1 MTTHYLVLRAVQRQA
16 FRHCEHFCHHT
27 ATMCG
32 VHAANTVLQVSRCL
46 VCAPLALA
54 APWQA
59 FNLQSCSHGLY
70 MLLFA
75 VFYWQLQDSEEIA
88 PKIFVGGFSD
98 LLELAKQVSTQQSL
112 HCCHTLLLY
121 LPLYAP

>member
-1 MTTHYLVLRAVQRQA
+1 
-16 FRHCEHFCHHT
+16 
-27 ATMCG
+27 MCG
-32 VHAANTVLQVSRCL
+32 VHAANLVLQVSRCS

-54 APWQA
+54 AVCVT

-98 LLELAKQVSTQQSL
+98 LLELAKQVSNQKLL
-112 HCCHTLLLY
+112 HCFHTLLLY
-121 LPLYAP
+121 LPPLYAP